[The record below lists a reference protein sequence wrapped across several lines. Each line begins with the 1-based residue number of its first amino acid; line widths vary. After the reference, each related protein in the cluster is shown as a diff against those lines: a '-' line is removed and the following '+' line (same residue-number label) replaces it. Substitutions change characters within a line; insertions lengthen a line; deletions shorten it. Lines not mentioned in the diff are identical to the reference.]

1 MRYIANVRKG
11 DRLTLTCTALDADG
25 AGVGIW
31 EGVRVHVAGALP
43 DERVQATVAHRSPHR
58 PDAWASLESIE
69 EPAAGR
75 VSPVCPG
82 YGQCGGCVVQ
92 HLAYDRQ
99 LVWKWERVANQV
111 IGQPA
116 LQSVVVA
123 PCVASPRPLGYR
135 NRAKLVYA
143 RHGETTVLGAYA
155 PRTHQVVNLA
165 GCKISEDPLDAVA
178 GALLSC
184 LQTHE
189 VVPYDEQLA
198 EGLLR
203 YAVLRANH
211 LGEVLVTLVTAQ
223 REWPTGPA
231 LGRAL
236 MAAASQVGGV
246 VQNVNPSRG
255 NAIYGPEDVPLAGA
269 AHLIDKVGTVHVR
282 LSPTAFFQVNREVAG
297 LLYADVL
304 AACALTGTERVVDC
318 YSGVGGV
325 ALTLASRAAEMIG
338 IEEHPSAVEDALAS
352 AALNH
357 ATRTRFVQGDVAARL
372 RELDAADV
380 IVLNPPRRGCSPAVL
395 AEVARLNPRTVA
407 YVSCAPDTLVRDLTV
422 LAGKGLTVQS
432 IRPYDMLPQTPHVE
446 ALAICTRA

>member
-1 MRYIANVRKG
+1 MRYIASVRKG

-43 DERVQATVAHRSPHR
+43 DERVVVSVAHRSPHR
-58 PDAWASLESIE
+58 PDAWAALETIE
-69 EPAAGR
+69 EAAAGR
-75 VSPVCPG
+75 VAPVCPG

-111 IGQPA
+111 IGEAA

-143 RHGETTVLGAYA
+143 RHEGTSVLGAYA

-165 GCKISEDPLDAVA
+165 GCKISEEPLDAVA
-178 GALLSC
+178 AALLAVLTS
-184 LQTHE
+184 HE
-189 VVPYDEQLA
+189 VAPYDEQLG

-203 YAVLRANH
+203 YAVLRVNH
-211 LGEVLVTLVTAQ
+211 AGEVLVTLVTAQ
-223 REWPTGPA
+223 REWPVGPELA
-231 LGRAL
+231 RAL
-236 MAAASQVGGV
+236 MASCSPVCGV
-246 VQNVNPSRG
+246 VQNINPSRG
-255 NAIYGPEDVPLAGA
+255 NAIYGAEDVALAGTPQLA
-269 AHLIDKVGTVHVR
+269 DKIGAVHVR
-282 LSPTAFFQVNREVAG
+282 LSPTAFFQVNRDVAA

-325 ALTLASRAAEMIG
+325 ALSLSSRAAEVIG
-338 IEEHPSAVEDALAS
+338 IEEHPQAVEDAVAS

-357 ATRTRFVQGDVAARL
+357 ATRTRFVQGDVAERL

-380 IVLNPPRRGCSPAVL
+380 IVLNPPRRGCSPEVL
-395 AEVARLNPRTVA
+395 AEVARLHPRTVA
-407 YVSCAPDTLVRDLTV
+407 YVSCSPDTLVRDLAI
-422 LAGKGLTVQS
+422 LAGKGLTVRS
-432 IRPYDMLPQTPHVE
+432 VRPYDMLPQTPHVE
-446 ALAICTRA
+446 ALAICTRD